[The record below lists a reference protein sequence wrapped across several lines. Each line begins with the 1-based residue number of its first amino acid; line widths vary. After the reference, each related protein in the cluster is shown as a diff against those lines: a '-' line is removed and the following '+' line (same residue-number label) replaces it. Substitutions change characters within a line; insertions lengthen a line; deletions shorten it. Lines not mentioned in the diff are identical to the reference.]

1 MVGQNL
7 WSFSKISSCP
17 KIFLESPPD
26 SEMNLKIRCP
36 DQWKTWSE
44 HSFAT
49 APDTLRVWKAKRKIR
64 KEIIEQRHGR
74 NFTYVLEAPNLI
86 LPKTND
92 QNPNMCHFRKENQW
106 LMNTNHLY
114 VSIYILFFW
123 VHDSWFIDS
132 HRLLISCHSL
142 TFPPVVDSVLHVLR
156 QPESFGKD
164 GELTQLLSSAK
175 ATKSLSNLGKKL
187 DRPLDL

>member
-7 WSFSKISSCP
+7 WAFVKSQVGLRFFSNLCHRFSQ
-17 KIFLESPPD
+17 L
-26 SEMNLKIRCP
+26 NLKIRCP

-49 APDTLRVWKAKRKIR
+49 APATEWTHRTKR
-64 KEIIEQRHGR
+64 GR
-74 NFTYVLEAPNLI
+74 NFIYDLEAPNLI

-92 QNPNMCHFRKENQW
+92 WNLNMCHLGKENQW

-114 VSIYILFFW
+114 VPIYMLFFW
-123 VHDSWFIDS
+123 VHDSWFTDS

-164 GELTQLLSSAK
+164 GELTQLLS
-175 ATKSLSNLGKKL
+175 
-187 DRPLDL
+187 